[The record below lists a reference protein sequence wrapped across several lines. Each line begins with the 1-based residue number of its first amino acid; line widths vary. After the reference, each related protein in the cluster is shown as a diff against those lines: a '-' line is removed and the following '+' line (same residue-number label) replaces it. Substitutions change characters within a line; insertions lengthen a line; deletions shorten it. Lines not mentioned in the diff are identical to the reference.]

1 MRKYIFTGIAAAGL
15 LAAAACGNE
24 ENAENNQ
31 VENNETSSN
40 NDAEIGND
48 ENEPAP
54 SDEEEE
60 ASESDERTVTFPA
73 DFMEETD
80 MEPEDLE
87 DSAEEDDTILDVEVH
102 DDGSATYTMTE
113 EAHSEMLEQMA
124 AEIRTNME
132 EIEDGEE
139 FPSIS
144 EVQSSDDFSEFTFLV
159 DEESFEDSFDG
170 FAAFSVAYSGMF
182 YQLFDET
189 ESDDYEVVVHVEDEE
204 SGEVIDTSTFPDDMD
219 EMEE

>member
-1 MRKYIFTGIAAAGL
+1 MRKYLFTGIAAAGL
-15 LAAAACGNE
+15 LASAACGNE
-24 ENAENNQ
+24 EAEENNQ
-31 VENNETSSN
+31 AENYETGSNNEIG
-40 NDAEIGND
+40 IGND

-54 SDEEEE
+54 ADEEEE
-60 ASESDERTVTFPA
+60 AAGSGERTVTFPA

-80 MEPEDLE
+80 MEPEELE
-87 DSAEEDDTILDVEVH
+87 ASAEEDDTILDVEVH

-124 AEIRTNME
+124 AEIHTSME
-132 EIEDGEE
+132 EIEDGED

-144 EVQSSDDFSEFTFLV
+144 EVQSNDDFSEFTFLV
-159 DEESFEDSFDG
+159 DEESFEESFEG
-170 FAAFSVAYSGMF
+170 FAAFTVAYSGMF
-182 YQLFDET
+182 YQLFDDT
-189 ESDDYEVVVHVEDEE
+189 DSDDYEVVVHVENED

>member
-1 MRKYIFTGIAAAGL
+1 MRKYIFTSVAAAGL
-15 LAAAACGNE
+15 LAATACGGSE
-24 ENAENNQ
+24 ENTENNQ
-31 VENNETSSN
+31 IENNGTGSN
-40 NDAEIGND
+40 NEGEIGND

-54 SDEEEE
+54 ADEDK
-60 ASESDERTVTFPA
+60 ASESEERTVTFPA

-80 MEPEDLE
+80 MEPEELE
-87 DSAEEDDTILDVEVH
+87 ASAEEDDTILDVEVH

-113 EAHSEMLEQMA
+113 QGHSEMLEQMA
-124 AEIRTNME
+124 AEIRTSME
-132 EIEDGEE
+132 EIEDGED

-159 DEESFEDSFDG
+159 DRETFEDSFDG
-170 FAAFSVAYSGMF
+170 FAAFTVAYSGMF
-182 YQLFDET
+182 YQLFDGV
-189 ESDDYEVVVHVEDEE
+189 ESDDYEVVVNVEDEE